1 MKILFINA
9 IDPLS
14 EVQYRWPNLGLGYLA
29 SAIRGHF
36 TGINIKIIDRNVP
49 ETIKSFRPEI
59 VGITAVSQNYG
70 YAREYARIAKLSR
83 AAVIMG
89 GMHISALPQ
98 TMTTDMGLAVMGE
111 GEETII
117 ELVDALANHNPVTK
131 IKGIVYLSTT
141 GLIQTE
147 PRPLIEPID
156 RIARPARDLLNI
168 RVQSSLFSSRG
179 CPYRCTF
186 CFSSRYWQKVRFFSA
201 EYVAEELREMAAM
214 GVKRVN
220 FYDDLMIADRL
231 RLVELHDIIVK
242 DPVLS
247 KLKFWLNARAN
258 LVTDETCKIMASMGV
273 VSVGMGLESGN
284 ERTLHY
290 LKGDSVSVEDNYTA
304 VRLLHKNGIAATA
317 SFVIGSPD
325 ETEDEIMDTYRFIQK
340 SGLDF
345 VDTFPLIP
353 FPATPVW
360 EEAKSRGLVSE
371 DMDWNR
377 LNVYYTKKSNPI
389 IMSKHI
395 TREQMDRI
403 YAKFHRQRLFL
414 AARRAWFHPF
424 FKEMV
429 KAGIKKGFNSCRK
442 YLWS

>member
-1 MKILFINA
+1 MKILFVNA

-29 SAIRGHF
+29 SSIRHHF
-36 TGINIKIIDRNVP
+36 GPKAFEIRIVDRKIP
-49 ETIKSFRPEI
+49 ETIKSFHPEI

-70 YAREYARIAKLSR
+70 FAKQYARIAKLSG
-83 AAVIMG
+83 AAVIIG
-89 GMHISALPQ
+89 GMHITALPQ
-98 TMTTDMGLAVMGE
+98 TMTEDMDVAVLGE
-111 GEETII
+111 GESAII
-117 ELVDALANHNPVTK
+117 DLLADYPSVK
-131 IKGIVYLSTT
+131 ERYSS
-141 GLIQTE
+141 
-147 PRPLIEPID
+147 PLIEPLDI
-156 RIARPARDLLNI
+156 IPRPARDLLNI

-201 EYVAEELREMAAM
+201 EYVAEELREMASM

-220 FYDDLMIADRL
+220 FYDDLMIADRP
-231 RLVELHDIIVK
+231 RLEKLHDIIVR

-258 LVTDETCKIMASMGV
+258 LVTQDVCEIMASMGV

-284 ERTLHY
+284 ERTLKY
-290 LKGDSVSVEDNYTA
+290 LKGGSVSVEDNYAA
-304 VRLLHKNGIAATA
+304 VRNLHKYGIAATA

-325 ETEDEIMDTYRFIQK
+325 ETEEEIMDTYRFIAN

-345 VDTFPLIP
+345 VDTFPLVP
-353 FPATPVW
+353 FPETPVW
-360 EEAKSRGLVSE
+360 EEAQARGLVSE

-389 IMSKHI
+389 IMSKHL
-395 TREQMDRI
+395 TRQDMDRI

-414 AARRAWFHPF
+414 AARKAWFHPF